1 MIHREN
7 GQVIVDEIKGTYQ
20 ELKHIR
26 EPKKVHLMQALCYA
40 FIVAEKEDLREIGV
54 RMTYCNMDTEE
65 IKYFH
70 ETYTRV
76 EVRNW
81 LWNLM
86 DQYKKWAGFT
96 YEWHQKR
103 QESIHALAFP
113 FDYRTGQKELVGH
126 VYQTICHKKKLFIQ
140 APTGVG
146 KTISTIF
153 PAVKAVGE
161 EKADRIF
168 YLTAKT
174 ITRTVAK
181 ETFSI
186 LAENG
191 LCYKT
196 VLLTAKEK
204 ICPMEACSCNPVD
217 CPYAKGHFSLSL
229 IHI

>member
-1 MIHREN
+1 M
-7 GQVIVDEIKGTYQ
+7 
-20 ELKHIR
+20 
-26 EPKKVHLMQALCYA
+26 HLLWQK
-40 FIVAEKEDLREIGV
+40 KEDLREIGV

-81 LWNLM
+81 FWNLM
-86 DQYKKWAGFT
+86 DQYKKWADFT

-153 PAVKAVGE
+153 PAVKAVGGR
-161 EKADRIF
+161 KGRQDFF

-196 VLLTAKEK
+196 VLLTAKRK
-204 ICPMEACSCNPVD
+204 DMPNGGMQLQSCGLPLCKRTFQQD
-217 CPYAKGHFSLSL
+217 
-229 IHI
+229 